1 MMPALTPQGQSI
13 EKAMLFGIRVCVGW
27 VFLWAAIHHYGND
40 TYVGGFLSHTRTFHP
55 IYAPLAA
62 SAFLPLIS
70 FLVEYGHLLIG
81 LSLVTGLFVRA
92 SAPFG
97 ILLMLLYWTAHT
109 AFPFVGDS
117 NNLLIDYHVTYA
129 FALGLCMVRH
139 AGHAYGLDGLVA
151 QWRMAQ
157 DHATLRWL
165 TA

>member
-13 EKAMLFGIRVCVGW
+13 EKLMLLGIRVCVGW
-27 VFLWAAIHHYGND
+27 IFLWAAIHHFDNSA
-40 TYVGGFLSHTRTFHP
+40 YVGGFLSHTRTFHP
-55 IYAPLAA
+55 IYGAVAA
-62 SAFLPLIS
+62 SPFLPLIA

-81 LSLVTGLFVRA
+81 LSLVSGLFVRA

-97 ILLMLLYWTAHT
+97 ILLLLLYWTAHLD
-109 AFPFVGDS
+109 FPFVENA

-151 QWRMAQ
+151 KWRMTQ
-157 DHATLRWL
+157 DHASLRWL